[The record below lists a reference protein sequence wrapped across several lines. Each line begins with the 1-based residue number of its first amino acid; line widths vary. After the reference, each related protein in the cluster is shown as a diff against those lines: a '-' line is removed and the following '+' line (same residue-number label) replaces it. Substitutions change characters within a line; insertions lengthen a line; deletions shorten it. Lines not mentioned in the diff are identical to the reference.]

1 MTKGFNKL
9 TKKEQQELEEL
20 VKEITEDAKSV
31 VKDYRNN
38 PSEISGSVVAIH
50 ENSPFMEEMYKDN
63 TWKHVIHG
71 DIEDAIK
78 TIKKTKKNKKNT

>member
-31 VKDYRNN
+31 VKDYKDN
-38 PSEISGSVVAIH
+38 PSDISGSVVSIH
-50 ENSPFMEEMYKDN
+50 ENSPFMDETYKDN
-63 TWKHVIHG
+63 KWKYVIHG

>member
-31 VKDYRNN
+31 VEDYEES
-38 PSEISGSVVAIH
+38 PSEISGSFTQVH
-50 ENSPFMEEMYKDN
+50 ENSPFLVEKEERL
-63 TWKHVIHG
+63 
-71 DIEDAIK
+71 IK
-78 TIKKTKKNKKNT
+78 LDGKKFNIKINKKP